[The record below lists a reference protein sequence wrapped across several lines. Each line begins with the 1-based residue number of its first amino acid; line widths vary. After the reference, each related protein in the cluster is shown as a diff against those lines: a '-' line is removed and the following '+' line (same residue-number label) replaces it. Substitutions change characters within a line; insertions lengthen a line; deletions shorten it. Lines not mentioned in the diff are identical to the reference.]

1 MQTTQRNTRCPVYL
15 NPAAA
20 SNRESIATIQRQT
33 GLLLIVPPKSSV
45 AKAAPVP
52 AVDDFGPWGGDAA

>member
-15 NPAAA
+15 HPTAA
-20 SNRESIATIQRQT
+20 SNRESIATIQRLT
-33 GLLLIVPPKSSV
+33 GLLLIIPPKKSD
-45 AKAAPVP
+45 AKAAPAP

>member
-15 NPAAA
+15 HPAAA
-20 SNRESIATIQRQT
+20 SNRESIAIIQRQT
-33 GLLLIVPPKSSV
+33 GLLLIIQPKTSA

-52 AVDDFGPWGGDAA
+52 ADDDFGPWGGDAA